1 MTDLLPSLLACSR
14 TRIFFSSQ
22 LQFGS
27 SWEILLLVLAASN
40 TVESPLVRFS
50 KEEFCF
56 TYHTFLDFL
65 PLTFAIPFLFLCPDL
80 SFSCWLSDLVDIISV
95 TGCRGSRVHLKNLRI
110 LKTIDHIGIS
120 CLPLRVIL
128 SAIASPA
135 RGDVSACV
143 DLILSGPLVVP
154 TGWRCG
160 HPLGSRDPNTASCPI
175 FGNWRFFKTLV
186 SENKL

>member
-1 MTDLLPSLLACSR
+1 M
-14 TRIFFSSQ
+14 
-22 LQFGS
+22 
-27 SWEILLLVLAASN
+27 VLAASN

-50 KEEFCF
+50 KEDFF
-56 TYHTFLDFL
+56 FYLSQFFL
-65 PLTFAIPFLFLCPDL
+65 PLTFAIPFLFLGPDL

-160 HPLGSRDPNTASCPI
+160 HPLGSRDPNTASSPL
-175 FGNWRFFKTLV
+175 FGTYWFSNHLYLKV
-186 SENKL
+186 N